1 MSGKTNAQR
10 ILEGLKI
17 PHRVLEYEV
26 DEEDL
31 SAGAVAA
38 KLGLPEEMVFKTLAL
53 RGEAS
58 GVFLCCVPGA
68 AELDLKKAAKASGNR
83 KVEML
88 PLKELEPTTGYVR
101 GGCSPIGTK
110 KRFPVYVDETIQLFE
125 EISLSA
131 GRRGAQLLL
140 APADLMA
147 ALGEAG
153 SYADLI

>member
-17 PHRVLEYEV
+17 AHRVLEYGV
-26 DEEDL
+26 DEDDL

-38 KLGLPEEMVFKTLAL
+38 KLGLPGELVFKTLAL

-58 GVFLCCVPGA
+58 GVFLCCVPGE

-88 PLKELEPTTGYVR
+88 PLRELEPTTGYVR